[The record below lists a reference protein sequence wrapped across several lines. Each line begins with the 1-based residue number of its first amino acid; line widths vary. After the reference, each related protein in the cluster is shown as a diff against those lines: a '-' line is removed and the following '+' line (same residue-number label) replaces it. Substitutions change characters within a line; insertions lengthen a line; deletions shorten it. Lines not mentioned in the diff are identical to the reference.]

1 MKHVVR
7 SDEVVRLWGNKLQ
20 HRAQNGERT
29 IWFEGDVLYSY
40 HTVIARF
47 TRGVDGSEAAIVT
60 ARRYSQ
66 TTSKQVGWALSFL
79 RRAGVK
85 TFLVDDV
92 SFECSQRFNADK
104 LRDAAFN
111 YARHL
116 RKVHVRPRLGPD
128 VPDTWFERG
137 ISALKEVAKVNEY
150 AAFFGVLGMVGTD
163 TAQIAGWL
171 NHTQERY
178 DNFEPTQI
186 RDARAV
192 TRALKRANKGVGR

>member
-7 SDEVVRLWGNKLQ
+7 SDEVVRLWANKLQ
-20 HRAQNGERT
+20 HRAQNCERT
-29 IWFEGDVLYSY
+29 IWFEGDTLYSY
-40 HTVIARF
+40 HTLIARF

-79 RRAGVK
+79 
-85 TFLVDDV
+85 VDDV

-104 LRDAAFN
+104 LRDAAYD

-116 RKVHVRPRLGPD
+116 CKVHVRPWLGPD
-128 VPDTWFERG
+128 VPDMWFERVL
-137 ISALKEVAKVNEY
+137 SALKKVAVVDEY

-163 TAQIAGWL
+163 TAQIVGWL
-171 NHTQERY
+171 NQAQVAAR
-178 DNFEPTQI
+178 NFEPTQI